1 MNELPNIDQ
10 LSWAYQD
17 VIGQRRDPQPRTKPR
32 AVTASANVNPLDDY
46 IRVDTTSA
54 AVTMTLETA
63 MGCDGR
69 RHTFKKINAG
79 ANNMTIAC
87 TGAETIDGAATQA
100 TNTQWAVYR
109 VISNGTNWELV

>member
-1 MNELPNIDQ
+1 MEMDPR
-10 LSWAYQD
+10 SWSYQD
-17 VIGQRRDPQPRTKPR
+17 LIGQRRDPLPRMAPRT
-32 AVTASANVNPLDDY
+32 VTASANVNPTDDY

-63 MGCDGR
+63 VGCDGR

-87 TGAETIDGAATQA
+87 TGSETIDGAATQA